1 MRLGG
6 RETLIAGEVGETK
19 DRLRVGIA
27 VARPTPMA
35 AGFGLKSW
43 DQHASG
49 HQTGE
54 LRIEAHQVGSSAAGE
69 GVEGGEMMKPSRL
82 GCGDPRDDTCLEGN
96 VVRGEEASEAHR
108 EGRDTPEPGS
118 RGALHAGTAPL
129 CRCASELL

>member
-19 DRLRVGIA
+19 DRLQVGIA
-27 VARPTPMA
+27 VARPTPMV
-35 AGFGLKSW
+35 AGFG
-43 DQHASG
+43 
-49 HQTGE
+49 
-54 LRIEAHQVGSSAAGE
+54 QVGSSAAGE